1 MMGGV
6 CLGITYGCLTV
17 RKIQLENLD
26 IEQPKI
32 MGGHVYRPWTTQGCH
47 VVLVCKRL

>member
-1 MMGGV
+1 MGGCV
-6 CLGITYGCLTV
+6 SELLMVAFTV